1 MSPKKLMASI
11 TLNATEHEVSEIL
24 RELSYLFAASE
35 TPPSWDC
42 IKKRTTKYK
51 PKVSVVKTNNKNR
64 VFVVPD
70 LNLPPQLENDVVEE
84 TQFPQRAKALAAEA
98 RKRRIQILRIKRIV
112 KGQSYIFPKRKK
124 TLVSIK
130 SLANLVC
137 EGLVMITS

>member
-51 PKVSVVKTNNKNR
+51 PKLSVVKTNNKNR

-98 RKRRIQILRIKRIV
+98 RKQRIQNVLLIIFT
-112 KGQSYIFPKRKK
+112 YI
-124 TLVSIK
+124 
-130 SLANLVC
+130 
-137 EGLVMITS
+137 